1 MLVTIWEH
9 ARSSGQDDDAWIST
23 DFIINTAK
31 TVRSDYLL
39 IAEFSQTSD
48 GFHTHNVWICCCFF
62 FFYFNPVFRN
72 KQIFVSFLFLFGRNV
87 RSLRRWLK
95 HYVLLIWQLFLGV
108 LSPKNPTKVKTS
120 SHSQTCSAL
129 FVFVTSTIIIV
140 LSTVIF
146 I

>member
-1 MLVTIWEH
+1 MLVIIWEH
-9 ARSSGQDDDAWIST
+9 TRSSGQDDDAWIST
-23 DFIINTAK
+23 DFIITTAK

-39 IAEFSQTSD
+39 IVYFSQTSD

-62 FFYFNPVFRN
+62 FYFNPVFRN
-72 KQIFVSFLFLFGRNV
+72 KQIFVSFLFLPRRNV

-95 HYVLLIWQLFLGV
+95 HYILLIWQLFLGV
-108 LSPKNPTKVKTS
+108 LSLKNPTKVKTS
-120 SHSQTCSAL
+120 SHSQTCSVP